1 MNNKIKY
8 DQFTQKNEDEI
19 SINSNDVNRS
29 SDYIRKIKDGFID
42 LEKAKE
48 NQEKLRSN
56 GEKVL
61 TSKQMLQRLLIALAQ
76 VKSGNTSDNV
86 LNEIRETIYS
96 LYKAKAVAK

>member
-8 DQFTQKNEDEI
+8 DQFRQKNEDRI
-19 SINSNDVNRS
+19 SINSNDVNRP

>member
-8 DQFTQKNEDEI
+8 DQFRQKNEDGI
-19 SINSNDVNRS
+19 SINSNDVNRP
-29 SDYIRKIKDGFID
+29 SDYIRKILDGFID

>member
-8 DQFTQKNEDEI
+8 DQFTQKNEDGI
-19 SINSNDVNRS
+19 SINSNDVNHS

>member
-8 DQFTQKNEDEI
+8 DQFRQKNEDGI
-19 SINSNDVNRS
+19 SINSNDVNRP

>member
-1 MNNKIKY
+1 MNNKIKF
-8 DQFTQKNEDEI
+8 DQFRQKNEDGI
-19 SINSNDVNRS
+19 SINSNDVNRP

>member
-8 DQFTQKNEDEI
+8 DQFRQKNEDGI